1 MEKIILLRT
10 LFLAMNPCFPKFPSR
25 EWRKHPLL
33 VILYS
38 LFLIL
43 CFPCCLHSRVL
54 VLVLCSLY
62 IALYSQKNLN
72 SIHSLAP
79 QFAQPTWN
87 LPSCE
92 FLFAMSYKAMQY
104 YYHLKCW
111 LCEWMNDC
119 DIVSMAFPFLYSC
132 RQALSAYP
140 MLGTEDIFHKT
151 QWRIGIAICFC
162 INSDWLQF
170 YP

>member
-1 MEKIILLRT
+1 
-10 LFLAMNPCFPKFPSR
+10 MNPCFPKFPSR

-43 CFPCCLHSRVL
+43 CSPCCLHSRVL

-111 LCEWMNDC
+111 LCEWMTA
-119 DIVSMAFPFLYSC
+119 I
-132 RQALSAYP
+132 LSAWLFRFCTP
-140 MLGTEDIFHKT
+140 ADRPSVPT
-151 QWRIGIAICFC
+151 QCWAQRTYSIRLSDGLALPSVSASILIGFSSTPKHTTSSKIE
-162 INSDWLQF
+162 
-170 YP
+170 